1 MRKEAV
7 SRLVVAK
14 ALAYLQSSLF
24 LLFVFFVNLY
34 YVRAIRAIRLLVSAR
49 ARLPPALRSA
59 SVRCFFAT

>member
-34 YVRAIRAIRLLVSAR
+34 YVRAIRVIRLLVSAR
-49 ARLPPALRSA
+49 VCLFLVFRSV